1 VSNFLLLFPE
11 WKNLLFGERFLLL
24 FPKWKNPLFLLFS
37 SSIYSKLC
45 FLLCRVLG
53 VKLKD
58 NAQSY
63 KCKNYYGKKVWTV
76 NAADVEWVE
85 CEHVNKSSFVTQ
97 LESQIKEL
105 KSDLDL
111 RPNDHKSDKKTIKSK
126 LVELNNK
133 LAEEMNDRRF
143 KLEPEQFSPEITVK
157 NYHASS
163 KKIVFRCKMVQI
175 PANSNDATTG
185 HKLQGMSK
193 DAIIV
198 SSWPTG
204 SLAAMFK
211 NWEYV
216 VLSRVRTLSGLY
228 LVKPIDMDKS
238 FQPYPQLAAY
248 MDKIRIFT
256 AFSRMEKPVIW

>member
-37 SSIYSKLC
+37 SLIYSKLC

-143 KLEPEQFSPEITVK
+143 KLEPEQFSPEVTVK

-211 NWEYV
+211 NQKLGV
-216 VLSRVRTLSGLY
+216 CRPIASPHTIRTVPGETY
-228 LVKPIDMDKS
+228 RHG
-238 FQPYPQLAAY
+238 Q
-248 MDKIRIFT
+248 
-256 AFSRMEKPVIW
+256 VIPAISATSSLHGQNKNFYCFF